1 MKTLHAVLAAA
12 LLSSPASAQSPE
24 ALRFAADAA
33 LIQAFP
39 EAINPDLQ
47 EPLEPV
53 LQAPLQPM
61 LLAPSRAP
69 GTFPGAA
76 TPFVP

>member
-39 EAINPDLQ
+39 EAINPD
-47 EPLEPV
+47 PP
-53 LQAPLQPM
+53 
-61 LLAPSRAP
+61 APSRARP
-69 GTFPGAA
+69 CCPS
-76 TPFVP
+76 